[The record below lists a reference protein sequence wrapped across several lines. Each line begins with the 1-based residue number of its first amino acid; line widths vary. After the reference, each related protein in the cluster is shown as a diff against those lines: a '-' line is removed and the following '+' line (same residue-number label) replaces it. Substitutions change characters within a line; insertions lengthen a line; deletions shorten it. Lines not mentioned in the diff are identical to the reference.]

1 MRVRRGAVAVLVSV
15 LALAAGCRGGPTGE
29 PGRPGAGEGPAEVA
43 RGEVGAP
50 LEEGYQSPRG
60 GGSPFALTASDGTGL
75 RLASVRARAVVDDPL
90 ALTELRLTFDNPED
104 RTLEGT
110 FRITLPPGAAV
121 SRFAMRVGDRWQ
133 EGEVVEK
140 QAARRA
146 YEDFLH
152 RKQDPAL
159 LEQAAGNEFSARV
172 FPIPARGRKELI
184 LSYSQELRGGEPYA
198 LPLRG
203 LPEVEELDLAAYV
216 PGRAEPA
223 HALRRARSV
232 PAGDF
237 GFRRG
242 GDRPAM
248 ALRNGELA
256 LVRFR
261 PAAEA
266 QPEPLSSL
274 LVLFDTSASRALG
287 FDAQV
292 DALRRL
298 AAEVAAKEGPET
310 PLTVVC
316 FDQSSEVAFEGKAG
330 GFGDEAVAKIRE
342 RGAFGAS
349 DLEAALGAAA
359 ARAKAGGLR
368 RVLLVSDGVPTAGD
382 VAGDKV
388 WAAARALRDAGV
400 ERLDAL
406 AVGGIRD
413 ESMLARVA
421 RSGLARDGVV
431 AEGSAEAA
439 ELGRKLRA
447 STRSLELRIEG
458 ASWQYPRAVSG
469 VQPGDEVLVYA
480 ELGAGEPVRLSAG
493 GEPVRVPELRTS
505 ERALLERGWAQA
517 KIASLLE
524 EHKKEG
530 VQEAIVKQV
539 VDLSVKHRVLS
550 PYTSLLVLET
560 EQDYARFH
568 IERRALADI
577 LTVEDGRIAVARRSF
592 SDSFGPKKAPE
603 KAEKKDA
610 EDEGG
615 GWLGLRKRKAGAAS
629 ESAAAT
635 EGAPLDLPR
644 AAAAAPAASAAPATP
659 GGPGG
664 PAQGRVERLAD
675 ARERDGDGLGLSNT
689 TPDRGG
695 RADAPAEAPPPP
707 PPPPPPP
714 AAMATAPAPRAAARA
729 ARPAFDTV
737 DPWASTEGRAAGG
750 GGAAAAR
757 RRPPPG
763 SPAPTLLPPKQ
774 TPVEPFTGKFK
785 EVMDLVAAQRAK
797 QAVALAYAWRK
808 QSPGDVLALVA
819 LGAAYEAAGELESA
833 ARAYGSLIDLYPDR
847 ADLRRFAGARLEHL
861 ASSKGLPLAVDTF
874 RKAAEQRPD
883 HPSSHRLLAFA
894 LAKRGEYA
902 AALDAALAG
911 ANRSYPA
918 GRFRGVERIL
928 REDAGLLGA
937 ALVRAEPGRRAE
949 VESKLREVGA
959 TIDDEPSLR
968 FVLNW
973 ETDANDVDFHIRDAS
988 GGHAFYSQ
996 PTLPNGGGELYADV
1010 TTGYGPECFTVR
1022 KPQGARS
1029 PSYTLQAHYYS
1040 RGPMGYGMG
1049 KLEIIDHD
1057 GKGGLRFDE
1066 RPFVVMTDRAFVDLG
1081 KVGRP

>member
-1 MRVRRGAVAVLVSV
+1 
-15 LALAAGCRGGPTGE
+15 
-29 PGRPGAGEGPAEVA
+29 
-43 RGEVGAP
+43 
-50 LEEGYQSPRG
+50 
-60 GGSPFALTASDGTGL
+60 
-75 RLASVRARAVVDDPL
+75 
-90 ALTELRLTFDNPED
+90 
-104 RTLEGT
+104 
-110 FRITLPPGAAV
+110 
-121 SRFAMRVGDRWQ
+121 
-133 EGEVVEK
+133 VVEK

-184 LSYSQELRGGEPYA
+184 ISYSHELRGREPFA
-198 LPLRG
+198 IPLKG

-223 HALRRARSV
+223 HSFRRARYV
-232 PAGDF
+232 PVGDF

-242 GDRPAM
+242 GDAPAM
-248 ALRNGELA
+248 ALRNGDLA

-261 PAAEA
+261 PVAET
-266 QPEPLSSL
+266 QPEALGSL
-274 LVLFDTSASRALG
+274 LVLFDTSASRSLG
-287 FDAQV
+287 FDAQIEG
-292 DALRRL
+292 LRKL
-298 AAEVAAKEGPET
+298 AADVAAKEGPDA

-316 FDQSSEVAFEGKAG
+316 FDQASEVVFEGKAG
-330 GFGDEAVAKIRE
+330 AFGDEAVAKIRE

-359 ARAKAGGLR
+359 AKAKAGGLK

-388 WAAARALRDAGV
+388 WAAARALKEAGV

-406 AVGGIRD
+406 VVGGIRD

-421 RSGLARDGVV
+421 RAGLARDGIV
-431 AEGSAEAA
+431 ADGAA
-439 ELGRKLRA
+439 ESSEIGRKLR
-447 STRSLELRIEG
+447 STTRSVDLKIEG

-469 VQPGDEVLVYA
+469 VQAGDEVLVYA
-480 ELGAGEPVRLSAG
+480 ELGAGEPLRLSAG
-493 GEPVRVPELRTS
+493 GEPVRVPELHTD

-539 VDLSVKHRVLS
+539 IDLSVKHRVVS

-560 EQDYARFH
+560 EQDYARFG

-577 LTVEDGRIAVARRSF
+577 LTVEDGRIGVARRTF
-592 SDSFGPKKAPE
+592 SEPE
-603 KAEKKDA
+603 SDKVAKPKAEKKS
-610 EDEGG
+610 DEGSWGRRKG
-615 GWLGLRKRKAGAAS
+615 GVE
-629 ESAAAT
+629 ESAAAS
-635 EGAPLDLPR
+635 EGAPR
-644 AAAAAPAASAAPATP
+644 GGVATATAAAAQAAPAASAAPMPMGEGEAAP
-659 GGPGG
+659 ARGRAAAREQNNGPGSIG
-664 PAQGRVERLAD
+664 GG
-675 ARERDGDGLGLSNT
+675 GDGFVRNA
-689 TPDRGG
+689 P
-695 RADAPAEAPPPP
+695 ADDASPAEAPPPP

-714 AAMATAPAPRAAARA
+714 GAPVRQEAPKAARA
-729 ARPAFDTV
+729 QLDSV
-737 DPWASTEGRAAGG
+737 DPWGSTTESRRTSG
-750 GGAAAAR
+750 GGAPAAR
-757 RRPPPG
+757 RAPPVDSRPPPP
-763 SPAPTLLPPKQ
+763 SIERLPPKQ
-774 TPVEPFTGKFK
+774 TPVDPFTGKFK
-785 EVMDLVAAQRAK
+785 EVNDLIAAKRVK
-797 QAVALAYAWRK
+797 QAVALAYAWCK

-819 LGAAYEAAGELESA
+819 LGSAYEAEGSLESA

-861 ASSKGLPLAVDTF
+861 AESKGLPLAVDTF
-874 RKAAEQRPD
+874 RKAAEQRAD

-894 LAKRGEYA
+894 LAKRGDYA
-902 AALDAALAG
+902 GALDAILVGAG
-911 ANRSYPA
+911 RSYPA
-918 GRFRGVERIL
+918 GRFRGVERVL

-937 ALVRAEPGRRAE
+937 ALERAEPKRRGEIEA
-949 VESKLREVGA
+949 KLRDVGA

-973 ETDANDVDFHIRDAS
+973 ETDANDVDFHIYDAE
-988 GGHAFYSQ
+988 GGHAFYSS
-996 PTLPNGGGELYADV
+996 PTLPNRGGELYADV
-1010 TTGYGPECFTVR
+1010 TTGYGPECFTVH

-1029 PSYTLQAHYYS
+1029 SSYKLQAHYYS

-1081 KVGRP
+1081 KVGRL

>member
-1 MRVRRGAVAVLVSV
+1 MRVRHGALAVLVSLV
-15 LALAAGCRGGPTGE
+15 ALAAGCRGNSSGDA
-29 PGRPGAGEGPAEVA
+29 GRPGGGEPQLTTAP
-43 RGEVGAP
+43 REVGAP
-50 LEEGYQSPRG
+50 LEEGYKSPRWAG
-60 GGSPFALTASDGTGL
+60 APLALTATDGTGL
-75 RLASVRARAVVDDPL
+75 RLVSMRARAVVDDPL
-90 ALTELRLTFDNPED
+90 ALTELRLTFDNPES
-104 RTLEGT
+104 RVLEGT

-121 SRFAMRVGDRWQ
+121 SRFAMKVNERWQ

-172 FPIPARGRKELI
+172 FPIPPRGRKELI

-203 LPEVEELDLAAYV
+203 LPEIEELDLAAFV

-223 HALRRARSV
+223 HALRRARYL

-242 GDRPAM
+242 GDRPAA
-248 ALRNGELA
+248 ALRSGDLA

-261 PAAEA
+261 PALDARPEA
-266 QPEPLSSL
+266 LSSL

-287 FDAQV
+287 FDAQLET
-292 DALRRL
+292 LRKL
-298 AAEVAAKEGPET
+298 AANVAANEGPAA

-316 FDQSSEVAFEGKAG
+316 FDQTTETVFEGKAG
-330 GFGDEAVAKIRE
+330 DFGDEAIAKVRA

-359 ARAKAGGLR
+359 ARAKAGGLK

-382 VAGDKV
+382 VTGDKV
-388 WAAARALRDAGV
+388 WAAARALKEAGV
-400 ERLDAL
+400 ERLDA
-406 AVGGIRD
+406 AVVGGIRD

-421 RSGLARDGVV
+421 RAGLVRDGVV
-431 AEGSAEAA
+431 ADAGADPG
-439 ELGRKLRA
+439 ELARKLR
-447 STRSLELRIEG
+447 STTRSLELRVEN
-458 ASWQYPRAVSG
+458 ARWQYPRSASG
-469 VQPGDEVLVYA
+469 VQPGDEVIVYA

-493 GEPVRVPELRTS
+493 GEPVAVPEVRAG

-524 EHKKEG
+524 EAKKEG
-530 VQEAIVKQV
+530 AQEAVTSQII
-539 VDLSVKHRVLS
+539 DLSVKHRVLS
-550 PYTSLLVLET
+550 PYTALLVLET
-560 EQDYARFH
+560 ERDYARFN
-568 IERRALADI
+568 IERRSLADV
-577 LTVEDGRIAVARRSF
+577 LTVEDGRIAVANRSF
-592 SDSFGPKKAPE
+592 PESGGEKKVEAKE
-603 KAEKKDA
+603 KAKGD
-610 EDEGG
+610 G
-615 GWLGLRKRKAGAAS
+615 GWFSQRRAESAS
-629 ESAAAT
+629 APGGDREGAAAT
-635 EGAPLDLPR
+635 A
-644 AAAAAPAASAAPATP
+644 
-659 GGPGG
+659 
-664 PAQGRVERLAD
+664 
-675 ARERDGDGLGLSNT
+675 
-689 TPDRGG
+689 
-695 RADAPAEAPPPP
+695 APAEAPQAASPAPGPRGGGGPDGGERVRQERSDQPREPATGRARPDGDALARNAPADDASPRAEAAP

-714 AAMATAPAPRAAARA
+714 AATATAAPAPRAPGGATRSL
-729 ARPAFDTV
+729 DTA
-737 DPWASTEGRAAGG
+737 DPWATTERDSS
-750 GGAAAAR
+750 GGASAAR
-757 RRPPPG
+757 RTHSAARRPPPAIE
-763 SPAPTLLPPKQ
+763 SPLPAKQ
-774 TPVEPFTGKFK
+774 AAVEPFTGKFK

-797 QAVALAYAWRK
+797 QAVALAYAWCK

-819 LGAAYEAAGELESA
+819 LGAAYEAAGEIESA
-833 ARAYGSLIDLYPDR
+833 ARAYGSLVDLYPDR

-861 ASSKGLPLAVDTF
+861 AEGKGLPLAVDTF
-874 RKAAEQRPD
+874 RKAVEQRPD

-894 LAKRGEYA
+894 LAKRGDYA
-902 AALDAALAG
+902 GALEAALAG
-911 ANRSYPA
+911 AARAYPS

-937 ALVRAEPGRRAE
+937 ALARAEPKRRAE
-949 VESKLREVGA
+949 VEAKLREVGA
-959 TIDDEPSLR
+959 VIDDEPSLR

-973 ETDANDVDFHIRDAS
+973 ETDANDVDFHIRNAE
-988 GGHAFYSQ
+988 GGHAFYSS
-996 PTLPNGGGELYADV
+996 PSLPNNGGELYADV

-1029 PSYTLQAHYYS
+1029 PFYTLQAHYYS

-1049 KLEIIDHD
+1049 KLEIVDHD

-1081 KVGRP
+1081 KVTRL